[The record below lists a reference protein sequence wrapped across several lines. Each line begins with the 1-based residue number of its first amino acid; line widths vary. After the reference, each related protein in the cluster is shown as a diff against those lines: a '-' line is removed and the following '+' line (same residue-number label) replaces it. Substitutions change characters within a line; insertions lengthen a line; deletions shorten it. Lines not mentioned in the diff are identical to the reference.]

1 MPSAPASDRVA
12 PALERELKARIPLI
26 VDAWMN
32 RKKCRLSGMDMR
44 FIGDPMVPA
53 PSGCTSH
60 APGEFVGKVCNTVS
74 GTADFPNPTQLGAA
88 CDNTCATT
96 MNCQRSMTFTAP
108 APYFESVTRNYSIAS
123 MIPSMNCQL
132 CQMDVALPTYPDY
145 QAVSQIQDG
154 FLFVDSMAAGRG
166 FLANNSCGCCTVRP
180 NFSTCAREQAYMRG
194 ALVQAFKRGI
204 QKFMDEE
211 LRTGTPWPKI
221 RLRRLERG
229 QVSLC
234 SGMLSEMQ
242 GVRRQL
248 YGRTQDYG
256 NMSCSFDP
264 GIVAENARRM
274 FEGGMSI
281 SSCMREAVNLYLNMS
296 AYNLAICSA
305 LEDAEDFYQQLQPQV
320 DVLIRS
326 HDCPGTTTIPQCL
339 STLET
344 RILSLISSELARVF
358 AGGAP

>member
-1 MPSAPASDRVA
+1 
-12 PALERELKARIPLI
+12 
-26 VDAWMN
+26 
-32 RKKCRLSGMDMR
+32 
-44 FIGDPMVPA
+44 
-53 PSGCTSH
+53 
-60 APGEFVGKVCNTVS
+60 
-74 GTADFPNPTQLGAA
+74 
-88 CDNTCATT
+88 
-96 MNCQRSMTFTAP
+96 
-108 APYFESVTRNYSIAS
+108 
-123 MIPSMNCQL
+123 
-132 CQMDVALPTYPDY
+132 MDVALPTYPDY

-204 QKFMDEE
+204 QKFMDDE